1 MQQINIYEAEI
12 YLSRLMASV
21 KKDEEVVITRCGKPV
36 ARVLPV
42 AKSSTHRVP
51 GSAKGKFTV
60 PPDFFKPLP
69 DEILEA
75 FEK

>member
-21 KKDEEVVITRCGKPV
+21 EKDEEVIITRCGKPV

-42 AKSSTHRVP
+42 VKSSLPRVP
-51 GSAKGKFTV
+51 GSAKGRFTV

-75 FEK
+75 FEQ